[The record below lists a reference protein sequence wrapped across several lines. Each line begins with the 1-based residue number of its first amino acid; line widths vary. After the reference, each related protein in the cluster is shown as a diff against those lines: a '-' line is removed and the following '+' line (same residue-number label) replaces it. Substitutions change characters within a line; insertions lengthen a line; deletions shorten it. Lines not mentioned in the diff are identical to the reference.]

1 MSSRAGWSPRKISPA
16 ASPRASQ
23 RYAGLQKK
31 YGKIT
36 QDAQRKALQLEN
48 LLEEK
53 DEEIEAL
60 AFAMQTFNNDAARLR
75 SENDELRDLARS
87 HILASQQQEAQVTQ
101 LKWRASLCMII
112 CQHFGK
118 ECRIWSTS

>member
-31 YGKIT
+31 YVARFT

-60 AFAMQTFNNDAARLR
+60 AFAMQTFNNDAARP
-75 SENDELRDLARS
+75 
-87 HILASQQQEAQVTQ
+87 AQR
-101 LKWRASLCMII
+101 K
-112 CQHFGK
+112 
-118 ECRIWSTS
+118 